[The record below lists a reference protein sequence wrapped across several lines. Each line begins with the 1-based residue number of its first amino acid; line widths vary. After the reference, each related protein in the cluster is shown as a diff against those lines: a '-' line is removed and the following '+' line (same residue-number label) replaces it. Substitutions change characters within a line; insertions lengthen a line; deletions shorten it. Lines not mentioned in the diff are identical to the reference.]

1 MASLIGRFVSSGVV
15 VMYKSFLV
23 DRVESR
29 SFCSVVWAGI
39 RHKQVMVKISWSVPL
54 VCLVENGVMR
64 LSNI

>member
-29 SFCSVVWAGI
+29 SFCSVVWTGI
-39 RHKQVMVKISWSVPL
+39 RHKQVMVKIS
-54 VCLVENGVMR
+54 
-64 LSNI
+64 